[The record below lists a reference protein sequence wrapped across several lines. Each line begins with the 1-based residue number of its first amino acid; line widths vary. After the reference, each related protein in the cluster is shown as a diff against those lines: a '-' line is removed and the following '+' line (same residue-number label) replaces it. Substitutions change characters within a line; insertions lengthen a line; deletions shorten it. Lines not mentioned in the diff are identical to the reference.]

1 MKAVLSKCL
10 RAFKADGQ
18 LRFGVIGVI
27 VLLLVIILA
36 PILAPHD
43 PYSYEFV
50 RLLPPGSEDHFL
62 GTNHMG
68 QDVYSMLIFS
78 SAWALP

>member
-50 RLLPPGSEDHFL
+50 RLLPPGPKTISWAPIIWDRMCIPCL
-62 GTNHMG
+62 
-68 QDVYSMLIFS
+68 S

>member
-43 PYSYEFV
+43 P
-50 RLLPPGSEDHFL
+50 
-62 GTNHMG
+62 
-68 QDVYSMLIFS
+68 
-78 SAWALP
+78 